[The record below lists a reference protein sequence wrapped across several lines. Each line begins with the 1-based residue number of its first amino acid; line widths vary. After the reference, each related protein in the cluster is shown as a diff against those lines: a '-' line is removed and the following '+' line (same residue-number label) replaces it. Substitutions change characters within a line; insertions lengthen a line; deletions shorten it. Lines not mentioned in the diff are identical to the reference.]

1 MADPTPAAQALARY
15 TDRAATEPD
24 VQDAAARAEAIVAER
39 IGKRIA
45 KVPAGMLEY
54 AVVLVGQAIL
64 QRATSQS
71 GFIGLGGE
79 VAPVRVPLDP
89 FTPAAPIL
97 APYLGPGIA

>member
-1 MADPTPAAQALARY
+1 MADPTAAAEALARY

-24 VQDAAARAEAIVAER
+24 VQDAAERAELIVAQR
-39 IGKRIA
+39 VGQRVVT
-45 KVPAGMLEY
+45 VPKATLEY

-71 GFIGLGGE
+71 GFIGLGGD

-89 FTPAAPIL
+89 YTAAAPIL